1 MTPEAAIAALEA
13 QENSQKAAEMAAY
26 HKVPRRYLGLS
37 TPQIDALTKEWRAAV
52 DLPTRLALADG
63 LWQSDIYEARVAAA
77 KLLIQARIRPED
89 TAAWELICS
98 WVPDFDSWAIADHA
112 SMAGQRRL
120 LADPTR
126 IATLRDWTTSDH
138 LWTRRAALVMT
149 LPWTK
154 MPHPKPA
161 DLAIREEV
169 LGWAASYIPD
179 RRWFIQKAIGWW
191 LRDLSRRDPDRVRA
205 FLTEHGDA
213 MKPFARKEA
222 ARLLPA

>member
-26 HKVPRRYLGLS
+26 HKVPRHYLGLS

-138 LWTRRAALVMT
+138 LWTRRAVLVMT

-161 DLAIREEV
+161 DLAIREVV
-169 LGWAASYIPD
+169 LSWAASYVPD